1 MLVLQKQLVQV
12 YKWPNADYNLS
23 EIYKLL
29 LDTAFDNIDDTYKSV
44 MTFTSKV
51 YQKRARKKEDYGD
64 TSAKWSIAFLL

>member
-1 MLVLQKQLVQV
+1 M
-12 YKWPNADYNLS
+12 S

-51 YQKRARKKEDYGD
+51 YQKRARKKEDYSD